1 MLVGWLA
8 SAPANAAAGAGTYTL
23 VNAGSGLCLDL
34 PGSSAATGVQLD
46 QATCDNTTGQR
57 WVLDAT
63 GAYASP
69 NDASFTL
76 VNLGSGLLAEVFGNA
91 TAAGAEVDQ
100 WTGNGGA
107 NQTWNFS

>member
-1 MLVGWLA
+1 MIF
-8 SAPANAAAGAGTYTL
+8 
-23 VNAGSGLCLDL
+23 GLQ
-34 PGSSAATGVQLD
+34 G
-46 QATCDNTTGQR
+46 
-57 WVLDAT
+57 
-63 GAYASP
+63 SP